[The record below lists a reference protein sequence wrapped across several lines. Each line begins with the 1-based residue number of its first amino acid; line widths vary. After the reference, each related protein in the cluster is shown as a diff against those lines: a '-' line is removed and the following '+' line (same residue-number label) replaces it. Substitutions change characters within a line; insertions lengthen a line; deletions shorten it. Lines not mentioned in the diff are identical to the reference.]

1 MKRVL
6 VAVAALS
13 TLAAA
18 LPAAAQP
25 WGGDYS
31 RRGGDQSRQLEWR
44 IERMTERGV
53 LSWREARLLRSQVN
67 DLERLEWRYRRDGLS
82 TWERRDLDR
91 RYAEISARIRYEARD
106 DDRRGDRYGYGYGR
120 DGGGYRR

>member
-1 MKRVL
+1 MKRVV

-44 IERMTERGV
+44 IERMAQRGV
-53 LSWREARLLRSQVN
+53 LDWREARFLHNQV
-67 DLERLEWRYRRDGLS
+67 DVVRQLEWRYRRDGLS
-82 TWERRDLDR
+82 NWERRDLDR
-91 RYAEISARIRYEARD
+91 RFSQIESRIRYEARD
-106 DDRRGDRYGYGYGR
+106 GERYGYGYGYGR
-120 DGGGYRR
+120 EGGYRR